1 MNKDVYL
8 WKMIIKPDSEEG
20 EDPFEFCKKNDI
32 LGCGWRLL
40 DENENRIRP
49 KDIDECEKLGRV
61 QYDNARGFVVSIH
74 ALKEMEIDDLIW
86 TRNDG
91 IYYLCRVTGKW
102 RFENKEK
109 NYRNDILNVVP
120 VEFIEIGTIENIPGK
135 VVNSFRA
142 RSALQR
148 IHGNP
153 ALEASKMIYNNKT
166 EIKYYDVTPVDKNDI
181 LEMLLPEDV
190 EEIISFYLQC
200 EKNYLIYSS
209 TNKVDTEKYEFVA
222 IARDGSH
229 LCYPQVKTGNVSLDF
244 NEYDCLTQNGNKVY
258 LFAVSQNYIR
268 NNNSEIIALTK
279 DEIIDFVYNHKA
291 IMPERIKMWL

>member
-49 KDIDECEKLGRV
+49 
-61 QYDNARGFVVSIH
+61 
-74 ALKEMEIDDLIW
+74 
-86 TRNDG
+86 
-91 IYYLCRVTGKW
+91 
-102 RFENKEK
+102 
-109 NYRNDILNVVP
+109 
-120 VEFIEIGTIENIPGK
+120 
-135 VVNSFRA
+135 

-166 EIKYYDVTPVDKNDI
+166 GIKYYDVTPVDKNDI

-291 IMPERIKMWL
+291 IMSERIKMWL